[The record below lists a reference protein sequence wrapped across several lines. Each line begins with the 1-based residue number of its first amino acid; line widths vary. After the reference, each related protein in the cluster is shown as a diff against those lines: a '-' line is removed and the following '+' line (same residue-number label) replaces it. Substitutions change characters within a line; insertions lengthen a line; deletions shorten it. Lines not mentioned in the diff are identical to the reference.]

1 MTTGSVGTTG
11 SVPGIGHAGHHRPG
25 PDLASLQDSSGL
37 KLSTKFRGTEYLEK
51 DPLLVKS
58 VHFLLV
64 VLTFANQST
73 GQ

>member
-1 MTTGSVGTTG
+1 MTTGSVGTMETMG

-25 PDLASLQDSSGL
+25 PDLASLQDTSRL

-51 DPLLVKS
+51 VPLLVKS

-64 VLTFANQST
+64 
-73 GQ
+73 